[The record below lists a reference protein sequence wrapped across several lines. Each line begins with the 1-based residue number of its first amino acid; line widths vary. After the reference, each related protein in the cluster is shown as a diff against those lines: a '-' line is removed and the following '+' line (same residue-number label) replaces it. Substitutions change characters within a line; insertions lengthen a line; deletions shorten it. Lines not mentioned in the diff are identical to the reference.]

1 MMLLQA
7 GQLGLYRK
15 DSIWTDQIPP
25 EMVAGATMWL
35 DFTDSTTLFAAN
47 DVSGGNVT
55 SDGATI
61 GSIRSKVFETMR
73 FNNVYTDGPKLKL
86 AAANGRSA
94 GLFPV
99 SAYSQMMGA
108 SGGAQMPISSLITST
123 TKLIICGVKVT
134 DAGAASGSP
143 WANDSILNDDSGY
156 TGLHLSQSGAVV
168 SARAYNHVSSSYE
181 AVQTFD
187 AGTWVVI
194 TMSHQSG
201 QLRCR
206 VNGGTWAS
214 TASGTT
220 GDVTGPVT
228 IANTTYG
235 TTKTLGMELAHLV
248 TVNTAQTDAAISA
261 VERWIAN
268 DLGITP
274 WW

>member
-15 DSIWTDQIPP
+15 DSFWTSEIPP
-25 EMVAGATMWL
+25 EMVAGATMWI

-61 GSIRSKVFETMR
+61 GSVRSKVFETMY
-73 FNNVYTDGPKLKL
+73 FDSVYAGNPKLKL
-86 AAANGRSA
+86 AATNGRSA
-94 GLFPV
+94 GLFPA
-99 SAYSQMMGA
+99 SSYPQMDA
-108 SGGAQMPISSLITST
+108 TAGGGRMPISSLVTST
-123 TKLIICGVKVT
+123 TKLVICGVKVT
-134 DAGAASGSP
+134 DAGADSGSP
-143 WANDSILNDDSGY
+143 WTNDAILSDASGY
-156 TGLHLSQSGAVV
+156 FGLHLSKSGAVV
-168 SARAYNHVSSSYE
+168 SARAYNYAGASYE
-181 AVQTFD
+181 AVRTFD
-187 AGTWVVI
+187 ADTWAVI

-214 TASGTT
+214 TASGATS
-220 GDVTGPVT
+220 DVGG
-228 IANTTYG
+228 IAAIATSPST
-235 TTKTLGMELAHLV
+235 TLGMELAHLV
-248 TVNTAQTDAAISA
+248 TANTPQTDAAISA
-261 VERWIAN
+261 VEHWIAN

>member
-7 GQLGLYRK
+7 GQMGLSRRA
-15 DSIWTDQIPP
+15 SIWTDEIPP
-25 EMVAGATMWL
+25 DMVSGATMWI

-55 SDGATI
+55 SDGTTI
-61 GSIRSKVFETMR
+61 GSVRSKVVETR
-73 FNNVYTDGPKLKL
+73 YFNNVYTGNPKLKL

-94 GLFPV
+94 GLFPA
-99 SAYSQMMGA
+99 SNYSRMDA
-108 SGGAQMPISSLITST
+108 ADGGGQMPMSSLVTST
-123 TKLIICGVKVT
+123 TKLVICGVKVT
-134 DAGAASGSP
+134 DASADSGSP
-143 WANDSILNDDSGY
+143 WTNAAILSDASGY
-156 TGLHLSQSGAVV
+156 VGLHISKSGAVV
-168 SARAYNHVSSSYE
+168 SARAYNYAGAAQE

-187 AGTWVVI
+187 ADTWTVI

-220 GDVTGPVT
+220 SNIGGVAI
-228 IANTTYG
+228 IANTSSA
-235 TTKTLGMELAHLV
+235 TLGMELAHLA
-248 TVNTAQTDAAISA
+248 TVNTLQTDAAISA

>member
-7 GQLGLYRK
+7 GQAGLYRK
-15 DSIWTDQIPP
+15 GSIWTDELPP
-25 EMVAGATMWL
+25 DMMPGATMWI

-47 DVSGGNVT
+47 GVSGGNVT
-55 SDGATI
+55 SDGTTI
-61 GSIRSKVFETMR
+61 GSVRSKVFETR
-73 FNNVYTDGPKLKL
+73 YFDSAYAGNPKLKL

-94 GLFPV
+94 GLFPAANHSRMDGV
-99 SAYSQMMGA
+99 AGGSQI
-108 SGGAQMPISSLITST
+108 PISSLVTST
-123 TKLIICGVKVT
+123 TKLVICGVKVT
-134 DAGAASGSP
+134 DADADSGSP
-143 WANDSILNDDSGY
+143 WTNDAILRDASGY
-156 TGLHLSQSGAVV
+156 VGLHLSKSGTVV
-168 SARAYNHVSSSYE
+168 SARAHNFAGASQE
-181 AVQTFD
+181 AVRTFD
-187 AGTWVVI
+187 ADTWVVI

-220 GDVTGPVT
+220 SDIAGVAT
-228 IANTTYG
+228 IASTSSVA
-235 TTKTLGMELAHLV
+235 LGMELANLA

-261 VERWIAN
+261 VEHWIAN

>member
-7 GQLGLYRK
+7 GQIGLSRR
-15 DSIWTDQIPP
+15 DSIWTDEIPP
-25 EMVAGATMWL
+25 EMVEGATLWI
-35 DFTDSTTLFAAN
+35 DFTDSTTLFAATGL
-47 DVSGGNVT
+47 SGGNVT
-55 SDGATI
+55 SDGTTI
-61 GSIRSKVFETMR
+61 GSVRSKVFETR
-73 FNNVYTDGPKLKL
+73 YFNSAYAGNPKLKL

-99 SAYSQMMGA
+99 SNHSRMDAA
-108 SGGAQMPISSLITST
+108 DGGGQIPISSLVTST
-123 TKLIICGVKVT
+123 TKLVICGVKVT
-134 DAGAASGSP
+134 GAGADSGSP
-143 WANDSILNDDSGY
+143 WTNDAILSDASGY
-156 TGLHLSQSGAVV
+156 VGLHLSKSGAVV
-168 SARAYNHVSSSYE
+168 SARAYNFAGAAQEV
-181 AVQTFD
+181 VRTFD
-187 AGTWVVI
+187 ADTWVVI

-220 GDVTGPVT
+220 SDIAGIAT
-228 IANTTYG
+228 IASTPNM
-235 TTKTLGMELAHLV
+235 TLGMELAHLA

>member
-7 GQLGLYRK
+7 GQMGLYRK
-15 DSIWTDQIPP
+15 DSIWTDEIPP
-25 EMVAGATMWL
+25 EMVAGATLWI

-61 GSIRSKVFETMR
+61 GSVRSKVFETMY
-73 FNNVYTDGPKLKL
+73 FDSVYAGNPKLKL
-86 AAANGRSA
+86 AATNGRSA
-94 GLFPV
+94 GLFPA
-99 SAYSQMMGA
+99 SNYLRMDGA
-108 SGGAQMPISSLITST
+108 DGGGQIPISSLVTST
-123 TKLIICGVKVT
+123 TKLVICGVKVT
-134 DAGAASGSP
+134 GAGADSGSP
-143 WANDSILNDDSGY
+143 WANDAILSDASGY
-156 TGLHLSQSGAVV
+156 VGLHLSKSGAVV
-168 SARAYNHVSSSYE
+168 SARAYNYAGASQE
-181 AVQTFD
+181 AVRTFD
-187 AGTWVVI
+187 ADTWVVI

-214 TASGTT
+214 TTSGTT
-220 GDVTGPVT
+220 SDVSGVT
-228 IANTTYG
+228 TLANTSSAA
-235 TTKTLGMELAHLV
+235 LGMELAHLA

>member
-7 GQLGLYRK
+7 GQLGLSRR
-15 DSIWTDQIPP
+15 DSIWTDEIPP
-25 EMVAGATMWL
+25 EMVAGATLWI

-61 GSIRSKVFETMR
+61 GSVRSKVVETR
-73 FNNVYTDGPKLKL
+73 YFNNVYAGNPKLKL

-94 GLFPV
+94 GLFPA
-99 SAYSQMMGA
+99 SSYSRMDA
-108 SGGAQMPISSLITST
+108 EDGGGQIPISSLVTST
-123 TKLIICGVKVT
+123 TKLVICGVKVT
-134 DAGAASGSP
+134 GAGADSGSP
-143 WANDSILNDDSGY
+143 WTNDAILSDASGY
-156 TGLHLSQSGAVV
+156 VGLHLSKSGAVV
-168 SARAYNHVSSSYE
+168 SARAYNYAGASQEV
-181 AVQTFD
+181 VRTFD
-187 AGTWVVI
+187 ADTWAVI

-220 GDVTGPVT
+220 SEVTGIAT
-228 IANTTYG
+228 IASTSSVA
-235 TTKTLGMELAHLV
+235 LGMELAHLA
-248 TVNTAQTDAAISA
+248 TVNIAQTDAAISA

-274 WW
+274 W

>member
-7 GQLGLYRK
+7 GQLGLSRRA
-15 DSIWTDQIPP
+15 SIWTDEIPP
-25 EMVAGATMWL
+25 DMVPGATMWI
-35 DFTDSTTLFAAN
+35 DFTDSTTLFAEN
-47 DVSGGNVT
+47 GVSGGNVT

-61 GSIRSKVFETMR
+61 GSVRSKVVETR
-73 FNNVYTDGPKLKL
+73 HFNNVYTGNPKLKL

-94 GLFPV
+94 GLFP
-99 SAYSQMMGA
+99 A
-108 SGGAQMPISSLITST
+108 SNDLRMDAADGNGQTPISSLVTST
-123 TKLIICGVKVT
+123 TKLVICGVKVT
-134 DAGAASGSP
+134 DACADSGSP
-143 WANDSILNDDSGY
+143 WANDAILSDAGGY
-156 TGLHLSQSGAVV
+156 VGLHLSKSGAVV
-168 SARAYNHVSSSYE
+168 SARAYNWAGTAHE
-181 AVQTFD
+181 AVRTFD

-214 TASGTT
+214 TASGAT
-220 GDVTGPVT
+220 DVIGGIAT
-228 IANTTYG
+228 ITNTSSA
-235 TTKTLGMELAHLV
+235 TLGMELAHLV
-248 TVNTAQTDAAISA
+248 TINTSQTAAAISA

>member
-7 GQLGLYRK
+7 GQAGLYRK
-15 DSIWTDQIPP
+15 DSIWTDELPP
-25 EMVAGATMWL
+25 DMMPGATMWI

-61 GSIRSKVFETMR
+61 GSVRSKVIETR
-73 FNNVYTDGPKLKL
+73 HFNNVYAGTPKLKL

-94 GLFPV
+94 GLFP
-99 SAYSQMMGA
+99 A
-108 SGGAQMPISSLITST
+108 SNHSRMDAADGNGQTPISSLVTST
-123 TKLIICGVKVT
+123 TKLVICGVKVT
-134 DAGAASGSP
+134 DAGA
-143 WANDSILNDDSGY
+143 DSGWPWTNDAILSGAGGY
-156 TGLHLSQSGAVV
+156 FGLHLSKSGAVV
-168 SARAYNHVSSSYE
+168 NAQAYNYAGATQE
-181 AVQTFD
+181 AVRTFD
-187 AGTWVVI
+187 ADTWAVI

-214 TASGTT
+214 TASGATS
-220 GDVTGPVT
+220 DVGG
-228 IANTTYG
+228 IAAIATSPST
-235 TTKTLGMELAHLV
+235 TLGMELAHLA
-248 TVNTAQTDAAISA
+248 TANTPQTDAAISA